1 MCEYVAVIGF
11 VCEPKMCSYVWIFP
25 PCKNNR
31 FFSITTPPPFRVQ
44 VRSIFAKNIAGIYYI
59 KLDVK
64 SEVDVIKITTL
75 HTQNSNFQL

>member
-1 MCEYVAVIGF
+1 MCEYFPLAKIIGSL
-11 VCEPKMCSYVWIFP
+11 VSLL
-25 PCKNNR
+25 
-31 FFSITTPPPFRVQ
+31 PPPFRVQ